1 MRIATNL
8 RLRSHTPAC
17 HASEWTAEPPD
28 RRSLATLQQALRRA
42 TEALTNELCH
52 PGTRLPQWSGE
63 EWAIARAVAAIHGVS
78 PLLART
84 SRWRGPPA
92 WTRFL
97 AEQRAHTERRFLRI
111 GETLR
116 LLDARARE
124 ADIAVLP
131 LKGAALHALGVY
143 SAGERPMADIDLLVP
158 EEQVGRCSEL
168 LASMNFTETSRT
180 WKNRVFSPRET
191 PAAGALGEHA
201 GNAFNIE
208 LHCHIAE
215 ALPKTRVDITTIVLP
230 ALLQPGLNSYPSS
243 AALLLH
249 LLLHTAGSTVFGE
262 ARLLQL
268 HDIARLMASMDSGQ
282 LAQLPLLAAR
292 TPSPGLWWAF
302 PPLALV
308 NRYYACV
315 PAELLQRAAADC
327 HWTLKSAYR
336 RKTLAEVSLSYLWI
350 SAFPGIEW
358 ARSPRAMLEYALG
371 RVVPDGETR
380 RQRKMNAL
388 TQPRVSGGRWSQ
400 LSQAER
406 ILRWILARQARQAT
420 LQPVRAAL
428 QERQA

>member
-1 MRIATNL
+1 MRTATHL
-8 RLRSHTPAC
+8 RLRRHTPAS
-17 HASEWTAEPPD
+17 HASEWTAERPD
-28 RRSLATLQQALRRA
+28 RRSLATLQRALRRA

-52 PGTRLPQWSGE
+52 PGTPVPQWSEE

-78 PLLART
+78 PLLAGS

-97 AEQRAHTERRFLRI
+97 AQQRAHTESRYLRI
-111 GETLR
+111 RETLR
-116 LLDARARE
+116 LLDARAR
-124 ADIAVLP
+124 AAGIAVLP

-143 SAGERPMADIDLLVP
+143 REGERPMADIDLLVP
-158 EEQVGRCSEL
+158 EEQVGRCIEL
-168 LASMNFTETSRT
+168 LAGMSFTETSRT
-180 WKNRVFSPRET
+180 WKNRVFSPPEQ
-191 PAAGALGEHA
+191 PAAGALGEYA

-215 ALPKTRVDITTIVLP
+215 ALPKTQVDITTVVFP
-230 ALLQPGLNSYPSS
+230 APPQPGLNAYPSR

-268 HDIARLMASMDSGQ
+268 HDIARLLASMDSAQ

-292 TPSPGLWWAF
+292 TPARGLWWAF

-315 PAELLQRAAADC
+315 PAGLLQRAAADC
-327 HWTLKSAYR
+327 HWTLKRAYR
-336 RKTLAEVSLSYLWI
+336 HKTLAEVSLSHLWI

-371 RVVPDGETR
+371 RIVPDEETR
-380 RQRKMNAL
+380 RQRKVNAL

-400 LSQAER
+400 LSQGER
-406 ILRWILARQARQAT
+406 MLRWILSRQARYAT

-428 QERQA
+428 QERPA